1 MRGFLENGLSDNL
14 DASLEFYNSAVEVLE
29 WGRQVWRN
37 EPKENR
43 GAVFQST
50 FLRGVKSLRL
60 EPLAKVCSSFT
71 LHQSF
76 TETIVL

>member
-43 GAVFQST
+43 GVVFERT

-60 EPLAKVCSSFT
+60 EALAKVRPSSSI
-71 LHQSF
+71 SF
-76 TETIVL
+76 PSL